1 MIKKLLLLSVVALGC
16 QTTSLKAQDF
26 NKYFTENTLRI
37 NCIFGGNANEQ
48 HIFVDNMNS
57 IPGWYGRKTRLGEFP
72 VEGNAQFEMRDH
84 KTGKVIYRNSL
95 STLFQE
101 WQTYDEARTSNK
113 SFENVILMP
122 MPKDSAEVTIKLKNN
137 RRVTVASIT
146 ETIAPKDVLISKKG
160 SHPTPY
166 DVIHKAA
173 DTSNC
178 INIAFLAEGY
188 TETEMEKY
196 INDVKIATDAIFA
209 HEPFLEYKDRFNV
222 IAVKS
227 VSEESGTS
235 VPSKGIWKNTALG
248 SNFDTFHSERYL
260 TTLNL
265 KKVHDW
271 LAGTPYEHII
281 ILVNTDVYG
290 GGGILN
296 YYNLSSTGHKSFK
309 PVIVHEFG
317 HSFAGLADEYAYDWE
332 EIPMFP
338 LDVEPWE
345 ANITTLADFK
355 GKWESLIEK
364 GTPIP
369 TPETKDEK
377 KAKNKVGYFEGAGY
391 RTKGVYRGVQ
401 DCRMRTNACKEF
413 CIVCKNALTKLIKFY
428 TGE

>member
-1 MIKKLLLLSVVALGC
+1 
-16 QTTSLKAQDF
+16 
-26 NKYFTENTLRI
+26 
-37 NCIFGGNANEQ
+37 
-48 HIFVDNMNS
+48 
-57 IPGWYGRKTRLGEFP
+57 
-72 VEGNAQFEMRDH
+72 
-84 KTGKVIYRNSL
+84 
-95 STLFQE
+95 
-101 WQTYDEARTSNK
+101 
-113 SFENVILMP
+113 
-122 MPKDSAEVTIKLKNN
+122 
-137 RRVTVASIT
+137 
-146 ETIAPKDVLISKKG
+146 
-160 SHPTPY
+160 
-166 DVIHKAA
+166 
-173 DTSNC
+173 
-178 INIAFLAEGY
+178 
-188 TETEMEKY
+188 MEKY
-196 INDVKIATDAIFA
+196 INDVKTATDAIFA

-377 KAKNKVGYFEGAGY
+377 KAKNKVG
-391 RTKGVYRGVQ
+391 
-401 DCRMRTNACKEF
+401 
-413 CIVCKNALTKLIKFY
+413 IL
-428 TGE
+428 